1 MNNNINNTK
10 QLQIRQQNV
19 NKSLMAVLDLLNSA
33 LPEKFDIITIQEPY
47 IDFLGNARANPKW
60 YTVYPKTYYS
70 DKERCIQSM
79 ILVNKKIATDAWS
92 IINIRSPDITA
103 IKLKTPTRAVLI
115 INLYCDCSHSK
126 SINKLNQY
134 KCDATQDGITDM
146 ILYG

>member
-33 LPEKFDIITIQEPY
+33 LPEKSDIITIQEPY

-70 DKERCIQSM
+70 DKERCI
-79 ILVNKKIATDAWS
+79 
-92 IINIRSPDITA
+92 
-103 IKLKTPTRAVLI
+103 
-115 INLYCDCSHSK
+115 
-126 SINKLNQY
+126 
-134 KCDATQDGITDM
+134 
-146 ILYG
+146 